1 MRTQSFAWTFALEI
15 AVNTQQNVADSNR
28 AETRT
33 WTQRLR
39 TRIFLDRTRDAD
51 LTGTAILNAQ
61 VWIDQAPW
69 RMTGLWSVLAGLLAT
84 DALRQL
90 PTVEWKVVVLLVLLA
105 DPLWGSIWRMTGGR
119 TTLLT
124 LPSPVHD
131 RTVWLPYLQTGSP
144 AARLLGGDHTDV
156 WPFAFRV
163 GVPTIALSLVVAAVL
178 GWAAV
183 GFTVAVVLV
192 ATVGWTVRRTFGVG
206 SPLLY
211 SVIAVGLPW
220 LLTMQ
225 LLGRESV
232 NRPWYAPTALIG
244 LWVVHQWGAL
254 RAIISPHDWVGLALL
269 AVAQIGI
276 CLLFILIEAP
286 LWLALVVVLF
296 LPTWLL
302 VYQQQPLQRLRV
314 VWLGALLISAVALGQ
329 TS

>member
-1 MRTQSFAWTFALEI
+1 M
-15 AVNTQQNVADSNR
+15 NTQQTVAGSNR

-39 TRIFLDRTRDAD
+39 TGILLDRATGVD
-51 LTGTAILNAQ
+51 LAGTAILNTQ

-69 RMTGLWSVLAGLLAT
+69 RLAGLWSVVAGLLAT

-90 PTVEWKVVVLLVLLA
+90 STLDWKTVALLILLA

-119 TTLLT
+119 TALLT
-124 LPSPVHD
+124 LPSPV
-131 RTVWLPYLQTGSP
+131 RERAVWLPYLQAGSP
-144 AARLLGGDHTDV
+144 AARLFGGDHTDV
-156 WPFAFRV
+156 WPFALRV
-163 GVPTIALSLVVAAVL
+163 GVPTVALSLAVAAVL
-178 GWAAV
+178 GWVAV
-183 GFTVAVVLV
+183 GFTVAVVLI
-192 ATVGWTVRRTFGVG
+192 ATIGWTVRRTFGVG

-211 SVIAVGLPW
+211 SLIAVGMPW
-220 LLTMQ
+220 MLSMQ
-225 LLGRESV
+225 LLGRERV
-232 NRPWYAPTALIG
+232 DRPWFVPALLIG

-254 RAIISPHDWVGLALL
+254 RAINSVQDWIGLTLL

-276 CLLFILIEAP
+276 CLLLILIQAP

-302 VYQQQPLQRLRV
+302 VYQRQPLQRLRV
-314 VWLGALLISAVALGQ
+314 VWLGALLISAVVLGQ